1 MVSESSRVG
10 SGGDGGSD
18 GDGGK
23 TLGGKGLSLGG
34 GLVDGDNGTVG
45 MGNKPSKVA
54 MGIGGIAGVAVGG
67 VGQGGGSAVVV
78 GIGVSSGVS
87 SIGTSKGTVVI
98 GESGVQGKGTL
109 GGKVGGDSAIRI
121 SHQMRGR
128 SRSDASEENQELHV

>member
-1 MVSESSRVG
+1 MVSKRSSVG

-23 TLGGKGLSLGG
+23 TLGGKVLSLGGLDG
-34 GLVDGDNGTVG
+34 GLVDGDDGTVG
-45 MGNKPSKVA
+45 MGNETSKVA

-78 GIGVSSGVS
+78 GIGVSSGES

-98 GESGVQGKGTL
+98 GQSGVQGKG
-109 GGKVGGDSAIRI
+109 
-121 SHQMRGR
+121 
-128 SRSDASEENQELHV
+128 